1 VKVKWLVS
9 AILCLVGLMW
19 WHLATGS
26 SRIDVYSALADIIR
40 GDESIAATILKD
52 IRLPRMVL
60 ALTVGAV
67 LSLAGAAMQSLLRNP
82 LADPGLVGVSN
93 FAALGAVVSLY
104 FGWAAIAWWV
114 LPLGGMLGAAL
125 AVVAIFTLAGM
136 QSNGLSLILA
146 GVAVNALAGS
156 LIALALNFSSNPY
169 AMSEI
174 VYWLLGSFAN
184 RSVIDVTMAL
194 PFMLFGS
201 AIILLSKNFLD
212 ALSLGE
218 ETAQSLGFNVIRY
231 RMLIIIGVALAV
243 GAAVSVSGNIGFV
256 GLVIPHLMRPLVQ
269 HRPSKLLL
277 ASALAGAAFM
287 VLADILVQ
295 VFSFGQELKLGVVT
309 ALVGGPFFLWLIW
322 RLRRSYV

>member
-1 VKVKWLVS
+1 ML
-9 AILCLVGLMW
+9 
-19 WHLATGS
+19 WHLSVGS
-26 SRIDVYSALADIIR
+26 SHIDLLAALQGVWS
-40 GDESIAATILKD
+40 GDDSIAATILRD

-60 ALTVGAV
+60 AIAVGAV
-67 LSLAGAAMQSLLRNP
+67 LGLSGAAMQSLLRNP

-93 FAALGAVVSLY
+93 FAALGAVISLY
-104 FGWAAIAWWV
+104 FGWAAMAWWV
-114 LPLGGMLGAAL
+114 LPVGGMFGAAM
-125 AVVAIFTLAGM
+125 AVVAIFALAGL

-156 LIALALNFSSNPY
+156 LIALALNFSANPY

-184 RSVIDVTMAL
+184 RSVVDVTMAL
-194 PFMLFGS
+194 PFMVVGCT
-201 AIILLSKNFLD
+201 AILLSKNFLD

-218 ETAQSLGFNVIRY
+218 ETAQSLGYDLLRQ
-231 RMLIIIGVALAV
+231 RAMIIIGVALSV

-256 GLVIPHLMRPLVQ
+256 GLVIPHLVRPMVQ

-277 ASALAGAAFM
+277 ASALVGSGFM
-287 VLADILVQ
+287 LLADILVQ
-295 VFSFGQELKLGVVT
+295 VFATGQELKLGVVT

>member
-1 VKVKWLVS
+1 
-9 AILCLVGLMW
+9 MM
-19 WHLATGS
+19 WHLSIGGTTLNIGN
-26 SRIDVYSALADIIR
+26 ALQELWV
-40 GDESIAATILKD
+40 GDNSVAATILRD

-60 ALTVGAV
+60 ALSVGAV
-67 LSLAGAAMQSLLRNP
+67 LGLAGAAMQSLLRNP

-93 FAALGAVVSLY
+93 FAALGAVISLY

-114 LPLGGMLGAAL
+114 LPVGGMLGAAL
-125 AVVAIFTLAGM
+125 AVIVIFALAGL
-136 QSNGLSLILA
+136 QSSGLSLILA

-156 LIALALNFSSNPY
+156 LIALALNFSANPY

-184 RSVIDVTMAL
+184 RSMIDVTMAI
-194 PFMLFGS
+194 PFMIVGS
-201 AIILLSKNFLD
+201 AAIFGCKNFLD

-218 ETAQSLGFNVIRY
+218 ETAQSLGYHLVKFRSL
-231 RMLIIIGVALAV
+231 LIVGVALSV

-256 GLVIPHLMRPLVQ
+256 GLVIPHLVRPLVQ
-269 HRPSKLLL
+269 HRPSKLLF
-277 ASALAGAAFM
+277 ASAFSGALFM
-287 VLADILVQ
+287 LLADILVQ
-295 VFSFGQELKLGVVT
+295 VFAMGQELKLGVVT